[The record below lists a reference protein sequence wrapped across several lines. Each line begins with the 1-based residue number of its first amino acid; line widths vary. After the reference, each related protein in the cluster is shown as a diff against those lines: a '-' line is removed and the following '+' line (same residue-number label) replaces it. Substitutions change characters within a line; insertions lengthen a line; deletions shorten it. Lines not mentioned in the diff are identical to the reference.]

1 VNIKEVVTMKLLFIG
16 DSFLTGYG
24 VRNGESWY
32 DIVKNETPEDMI
44 NKGINGNTTTD
55 ILVRFHEDALSEKP
69 DYAFI
74 MAGTNDALCK
84 RTANIIF
91 NNVVEM
97 INMSLDSGIIPIIM
111 LQPLISVK
119 MANEIWGMGK
129 EDYQESL
136 IILKRYRRLITEY
149 CQDENI
155 ATIDFAKTI
164 TEDILQNQPS
174 KVFIDGVHLTQE
186 YHKAVADKFLY
197 KFNYILLKKDPKDY
211 IVS

>member
-1 VNIKEVVTMKLLFIG
+1 MKLLFIG

-32 DIVKNETPEDMI
+32 DLVKNETPEEMI
-44 NKGINGNTTTD
+44 NRGING
-55 ILVRFHEDALSEKP
+55 
-69 DYAFI
+69 
-74 MAGTNDALCK
+74 
-84 RTANIIF
+84 
-91 NNVVEM
+91 
-97 INMSLDSGIIPIIM
+97 
-111 LQPLISVK
+111 
-119 MANEIWGMGK
+119 IWGMGK

-155 ATIDFAKTI
+155 ATIDFAKTV
-164 TEDILQNQPS
+164 TEDTLQNQPY
-174 KVFIDGVHLTQE
+174 KVFIDGIHLTQE